1 LQLEI
6 RLLCKNLEMRK
17 VFTWIVYSI
26 LLVACQ
32 QKEKDINTDEDIQV
46 ADFIASFPQKDL
58 PIQFNSKEIGNKE
71 SDSFYVKESVISKFI
86 PDSVFKSEFKQIK
99 KTKFYRKARYTA
111 EETNETYLFLTAE
124 EKNNKKVYLLCFN
137 ENNEFATA
145 MKLIEKTN
153 EPGLSMEG
161 GIDKRLTII
170 KTTYKESTDKKSYYE
185 KSAYVYNTEGLFTL
199 ILTESNLPLEKAK
212 VYNPIDTLA
221 KKDPLSGDYKIDDN
235 NFVSIRD
242 GAKSG
247 KLQFFINI
255 EKSAGKC
262 SGKLRGDLV
271 QVKPK
276 VFHYSKADDH
286 CVLEFSFNGKRLQ
299 VRELEACG
307 NHRGVRCSFDG
318 KFNKR

>member
-1 LQLEI
+1 
-6 RLLCKNLEMRK
+6 MRK
-17 VFTWIVYSI
+17 ALIWILSI
-26 LLVACQ
+26 FLIVGCQ
-32 QKEKDINTDEDIQV
+32 QKEKDINKDDDIEV
-46 ADFIASFPQKDL
+46 ADFISSFPQKDL
-58 PIQFNSKEIGNKE
+58 PIQFNSKDLLSSE
-71 SDSFYVKESVISKFI
+71 SDSFYIKSNVIGKFI
-86 PDSVFKSEFKQIK
+86 PDSVFKADFKQTTK
-99 KTKFYRKARYTA
+99 VKFYRKARYTA

-124 EKNNKKVYLLCFN
+124 EKNTKKIYLICFN
-137 ENNEFATA
+137 EKNEFATA
-145 MKLIEKTN
+145 MTLIEKSN
-153 EPGLSMEG
+153 EPGLYTEG

-170 KTTYKESTDKKSYYE
+170 KTKHKESRDKKSYYE

-199 ILTESNLPLEKAK
+199 ILTESNLPLEKIS
-212 VYNPIDTLA
+212 VYNPIDTLTQ
-221 KKDPLSGDYKIDDN
+221 KDPLSGDYKIDDN

-307 NHRGVRCSFDG
+307 NHRGIRCSFDG
-318 KFNKR
+318 KFNKK